1 MRRKPDGNGI
11 PLPFEQEYGGRLA
24 DFGGRRFGG
33 WWRCGAFSEDEV
45 VVCRTDTT
53 SIYLE
58 RVRPAEK
65 DGEPVSV
72 VFNMSYRLPSGGTI
86 LLPYQKNEN
95 GSFSDC
101 VSPQSTALDEEG
113 RAYPDAV
120 YLGSSGPE
128 RQFMLYVAADVW
140 QAAAGTIRLRLSCN
154 ELTYAK

>member
-1 MRRKPDGNGI
+1 M
-11 PLPFEQEYGGRLA
+11 
-24 DFGGRRFGG
+24 
-33 WWRCGAFSEDEV
+33 

-128 RQFMLYVAADVW
+128 RQFMLYVVADVW
-140 QAAAGTIRLRLSCN
+140 QAAAATIRLRLSCN